1 MATAFTPITPTLEQM
16 EEYLGPKVNIPVH
29 WSSAKQK
36 DVIELI
42 YYQRKADE
50 VMNRHKGSFW
60 SQVLVDLYNMATEA
74 RIDEPTQEQEERA

>member
-1 MATAFTPITPTLEQM
+1 MAIAFTPITPTLEQM
-16 EEYLGPKVNIPVH
+16 EEYLGPKVNIPPH
-29 WSSAKQK
+29 WSRAKQQ
-36 DVIELI
+36 DVLELI

-74 RIDEPTQEQEERA
+74 RIVEPAQEQEERA

>member
-1 MATAFTPITPTLEQM
+1 MTTAIPPITPTIEQM
-16 EEYLGPKVNIPVH
+16 EEYLGPNVNIPSQ
-29 WSSAKQK
+29 WSRAKQK

-60 SQVLVDLYNMATEA
+60 SQVLVDLYNMATES
-74 RIDEPTQEQEERA
+74 RIAEPVQEERV